1 MKQPSRGRDPESTCR
16 GCRRRRTRCRL
27 GPTAGSRRAGRAKS
41 GCRVHQGHGLH
52 GQEVERWCGR
62 EGNQARQWETSREDY
77 PADKTVI
84 MPAAGGRSGHKP
96 FPDLGLQQSAPKARS
111 PLSSVHATLAGSVEL
126 EVLSL
131 LCRLRHGQSAWEI
144 CSRFRLQRVL
154 ELGEGKS
161 WRAQTVWARAA
172 ALSRVAARHLMPC

>member
-27 GPTAGSRRAGRAKS
+27 GPTAGSRRARRAKS

-126 EVLSL
+126 EVLPSA
-131 LCRLRHGQSAWEI
+131 LCNPDRVALRTSSTEQMRGDCEGNYTHGQ
-144 CSRFRLQRVL
+144 RFAHASPVF
-154 ELGEGKS
+154 
-161 WRAQTVWARAA
+161 A
-172 ALSRVAARHLMPC
+172 